1 MWQLLI
7 LLYFIFGTAS
17 YLLRRILAQKLGEH
31 NRLINSVFF
40 LFFLLPATVILFWFF
55 PHNLNIGRLN
65 LFFLLGGSLIWPISN
80 IIAFDGNKKVDVGI
94 FTIISNLS
102 PVFTLLIALPFLHEN
117 LTVPQFCGI
126 GLLILSGV
134 LAAASQF
141 NKSSLVS
148 ANGVLI
154 CLLSALVLGVAT
166 AYERFML
173 NRVDFGAYLIY
184 GWGAQIGWSCIL
196 AHKELKKL
204 PQLFSKAVGA
214 RQTLISWGSTKALGS
229 VTFILALKISSASVI
244 SAASDFLSVAVII
257 AAYFYL
263 KERKHIIYKALA
275 VAVGVAG
282 LLFIAKK

>member
-7 LLYFIFGTAS
+7 LFYFILGTAS
-17 YLLRRILAQKLGEH
+17 ALLRRVLAQKLGEH
-31 NRLINSVFF
+31 NSLINSVFY
-40 LFFLLPATVILFWFF
+40 LFFLLPATVVLLWFF
-55 PHNLNIGRLN
+55 PHNLNIGPLN
-65 LFFLLGGSLIWPISN
+65 LFYLLGGSLIWPISN

-94 FTIISNLS
+94 FTIINNLS
-102 PVFTLLIALPFLHEN
+102 PVFTLIIALPFLHEN
-117 LTVPQFCGI
+117 LSVPQFLGA

-148 ANGVLI
+148 VNGVLV
-154 CLLSALVLGVAT
+154 CLLSAVVLGVAT

-173 NRVDFGAYLIY
+173 SRVDFGTYLVY
-184 GWGAQIGWSCIL
+184 GWGAQAVWAAIL

-204 PQLFSKAVGA
+204 PRLFSKAVGA
-214 RQTLISWGSTKALGS
+214 RRTLIFWGSATVLKSIA
-229 VTFILALKISSASVI
+229 FILALKISTASVI
-244 SAASDFLSVAVII
+244 SAASDFLSVAVVI

-263 KERKHIIYKALA
+263 KERKHLLYKGFA

-282 LLFIAKK
+282 LLLIAK